1 MKCNDGQRTGRV
13 FSQKDALGAE
23 PRRNLSKGWFG
34 LVTGFW
40 VASVYAQPAYTPHII
55 NNPTPRAEAGFGT
68 SVAKVGDVNG
78 DGKADFLVGAPGH
91 TADGNPRQGRAF
103 VLSGADRSLLYRV
116 NHPEPQA
123 NAHFGQ
129 AVAGTGDVNGDDI
142 PDLLVGA
149 PEQTVKGNDR
159 QGRAFVFS
167 GADGR
172 LLYSLDTPTPQSDA
186 VFGFSV
192 ADAGDVNGDNIP
204 DLLIGAPGQDTP
216 DMSKRGQAY
225 VFSGADGRP
234 ILTLRYPK
242 FEGSGFGLSVAG
254 AGDVTGDGIPD
265 FLVGM
270 PGLGRVGRA
279 LVLSG
284 ADGSLVHILNAEQAP
299 EERAFLGSAVAG
311 VGDVNGDGVPDLLVG
326 APFLP
331 TGEYVSFIFGGGAF
345 VFNGAT
351 GQLLYQVENSAPE
364 NNADFGS
371 AVAGLDDV
379 NGDGIPDLLVGAPG
393 RETDDAPEGKVVIA
407 SGADGRELLV
417 LRNPG
422 RQALAH
428 FGRSVAGIGDVNDD
442 GVPDLVVGV
451 PFQDARGNRDQGRAV
466 LFLSRASASIT
477 CLGVPA
483 TIVGTPGNDILRGT
497 PGDDVIV
504 GLAGND
510 VIDGR
515 GGDDRICGG
524 DGNDVIQGGAGSDR
538 VDGGAGNDVI
548 NMVDGVRGNDTVNG
562 GSHVSGDVCVADRG
576 DTVRNCNP

>member
-1 MKCNDGQRTGRV
+1 MKRDDGKRTDRGSV
-13 FSQKDALGAE
+13 LKNALRTE
-23 PRRNLSKGWFG
+23 PRPNVLKGCLG
-34 LVTGFW
+34 LLTGLW
-40 VASVYAQPAYTPHII
+40 VASAHAQPAF
-55 NNPTPRAEAGFGT
+55 TPRIVNDPAAQADAGFGT
-68 SVAKVGDVNG
+68 SVAGVGDVNG
-78 DGKADFLVGAPGH
+78 DGKTDFLVGAPGQ
-91 TADGNPRQGRAF
+91 TADGNPDQGQAF
-103 VLSGADRSLLYRV
+103 VFSGADRSLLYRV
-116 NHPEPQA
+116 DDPMPQA
-123 NAHFGQ
+123 NARFGQ
-129 AVAGTGDVNGDDI
+129 AVAGVGDVNGDDI

-149 PEQTVKGNDR
+149 PEQTVKGIDR
-159 QGRAFVFS
+159 QGWAFVFS
-167 GADGR
+167 GANGS
-172 LLYSLDTPTPQSDA
+172 LLYSLDTPIPAERAS
-186 VFGFSV
+186 FGASV

-204 DLLIGAPGQDTP
+204 DLLVGAPSQDGP
-216 DMSKRGQAY
+216 DMPGQGRAY

-234 ILTLRYPK
+234 ILNLNFPRS
-242 FEGSGFGLSVAG
+242 EGGGFGQSVAG

-284 ADGSLVHILNAEQAP
+284 ADGSLVHVLNVEAP
-299 EERAFLGSAVAG
+299 EERAFLGWAVAG
-311 VGDVNGDGVPDLLVG
+311 VGDVSGDGVPDLLVG

-331 TGEYVSFIFGGGAF
+331 IGEFGAFVFSGGAF

-351 GQLLYQVENSAPE
+351 GELLYQVENSAPE

-393 RETDDAPEGKVVIA
+393 RETDDAPEGKVVVA
-407 SGADGRELLV
+407 SGADGSELLV

-422 RQALAH
+422 RQALAR
-428 FGRSVAGIGDVNDD
+428 FGRSVAGIGDANGD
-442 GVPDLVVGV
+442 GAPDLLVGA
-451 PFQDARGNRDQGRAV
+451 PFQDARGNADQGRAV
-466 LFLSRASASIT
+466 LFVSTPASPT
-477 CLGVPA
+477 CLGMPA
-483 TIVGTPGNDILRGT
+483 TIIGTPENDILRGT

-524 DGNDVIQGGAGSDR
+524 NGNDVIQAGEGSDR

-548 NMVDGVRGNDTVNG
+548 NAVDGVRGNDTVNG
-562 GSHVSGDVCVADRG
+562 SGHISSDICVADRG
-576 DTVRNCNP
+576 DAVHNCNP

>member
-1 MKCNDGQRTGRV
+1 MKREDGKMTDRALAP
-13 FSQKDALGAE
+13 KDAPRTE
-23 PRRNLSKGWFG
+23 PRLNVLKGCLG

-40 VASVYAQPAYTPHII
+40 VASAYAQPAYTPRVV
-55 NNPTPRAEAGFGT
+55 NNPTPRAEAGFGA
-68 SVAKVGDVNG
+68 SVAGVGDVNG
-78 DGKADFLVGAPGH
+78 DGKVDFLVGAPEQ
-91 TADGNPRQGRAF
+91 TVDGNPRQGRAF

-116 NHPEPQA
+116 NNPVPQA
-123 NAHFGQ
+123 NALFGE
-129 AVAGTGDVNGDDI
+129 AVAGVGDVDGDDI

-149 PEQTVKGNDR
+149 PQQTVKGNDR
-159 QGRAFVFS
+159 QGRVFVFS
-167 GADGR
+167 GVNGR
-172 LLYSLDTPTPQSDA
+172 LLYSLDTPIPEKGA
-186 VFGFSV
+186 AFGTSV
-192 ADAGDVNGDNIP
+192 ADANDVNGDDVP
-204 DLLIGAPGQDTP
+204 DLLVGAPGQDGP
-216 DMSKRGQAY
+216 DIPGQGGAF

-234 ILTLRYPK
+234 ILTLNYPRS
-242 FEGSGFGLSVAG
+242 EGGDFGRSVAG

-270 PGLGRVGRA
+270 PFLGRVGRA

-284 ADGSLVHILNAEQAP
+284 ADGGLVHVLNVVAP
-299 EERAFLGSAVAG
+299 EERAFLGAAVAG
-311 VGDVNGDGVPDLLVG
+311 IGDVSGDGVPDLLVG

-331 TGEYVSFIFGGGAF
+331 IGEYGDFVFSGGAF

-351 GQLLYQVENSAPE
+351 GELLYQVENSTPE
-364 NNADFGS
+364 NHADFGS

-379 NGDGIPDLLVGAPG
+379 NGDGIPDLLVGVPG
-393 RETDDAPEGKVVIA
+393 RETGDAPQGKVVIA
-407 SGADGRELLV
+407 SGADGSELLV

-422 RQALAH
+422 RQALAR
-428 FGRSVAGIGDVNDD
+428 FGRSVAGIGDANDD
-442 GVPDLVVGV
+442 GVPDLVVGA
-451 PFQDARGNRDQGRAV
+451 PFQDASGNRDQGRAV
-466 LFLSRASASIT
+466 LFLSDAPASFT
-477 CLGVPA
+477 CFGVPA
-483 TIVGTPGNDILRGT
+483 TIVGTPDNDILRGT

-524 DGNDVIQGGAGSDR
+524 NGNDVIQAGAGSDR

-562 GSHVSGDVCVADRG
+562 GSHVRADVCLADRG

>member
-1 MKCNDGQRTGRV
+1 MKRDDGKRTNRV
-13 FSQKDALGAE
+13 FSQKDAVGTE
-23 PRRNLSKGWFG
+23 PRLNVLKGCLG

-40 VASVYAQPAYTPHII
+40 VVSAYAQPAYSPHVV

-68 SVAKVGDVNG
+68 SVAGVGDVNG
-78 DGKADFLVGAPGH
+78 DGKTDFLVGAPGQ
-91 TADGNPRQGRAF
+91 TADGNARQGRAF

-116 NHPEPQA
+116 NNPEPQA
-123 NAHFGQ
+123 NALFGQ
-129 AVAGTGDVNGDDI
+129 AVAGVGDIDGDDI

-149 PEQTVKGNDR
+149 PEQTVKGNER

-172 LLYSLDTPTPQSDA
+172 LLYSLDTPIPEKGA
-186 VFGFSV
+186 AFGTSV
-192 ADAGDVNGDNIP
+192 ADADDVNGDDVP
-204 DLLIGAPGQDTP
+204 DLLVGAPGQDGP
-216 DMSKRGQAY
+216 DIPGQGRAF

-234 ILTLRYPK
+234 ILTLNYPRS
-242 FEGSGFGLSVAG
+242 EGGDFGRSVAG

-270 PGLGRVGRA
+270 PFLGRVGRA

-284 ADGSLVHILNAEQAP
+284 ADGSLVHVLNIDAP
-299 EERAFLGSAVAG
+299 EERAFLGWAVAG
-311 VGDVNGDGVPDLLVG
+311 VGDVSGDGVPDLLVG

-331 TGEYVSFIFGGGAF
+331 IGEYGDFVFSGGAF

-351 GQLLYQVENSAPE
+351 GELLYQVENSAPE
-364 NNADFGS
+364 NFADFGF

-422 RQALAH
+422 RQALAR
-428 FGRSVAGIGDVNDD
+428 FGRSVAGIGDANDD
-442 GVPDLVVGV
+442 GVPDLVVGA
-451 PFQDARGNRDQGRAV
+451 PFQDASGNRDQGRAV
-466 LFLSRASASIT
+466 LFLSGAPDSFT

-483 TIVGTPGNDILRGT
+483 TIVGTPDNDILRGT

-524 DGNDVIQGGAGSDR
+524 NGNDAIQAGAGSDR